1 MKIVLN
7 KEKFINTLA
16 IGSAFAGKS
25 KLIHILDNVKVK
37 IKQGQLS
44 VVSSDGE
51 NYISR
56 KMTDGVDSEG
66 DIVFC
71 FEPFGVLSYI
81 KSLYNDAIE
90 LDVKDRQVEIVH
102 ESGSFNIPVS
112 DSNDFPQ
119 RKSETDTIDLN
130 ISATVLRSWF
140 ADGKDFV
147 SYNDQLR
154 PILSG
159 IHLYKMGDELGC
171 CATDGIS
178 LFTDNM
184 QDGSINGDFKVTIN
198 PSCFKPIMDAFK
210 SSESIGV
217 RIGGTSLL
225 MKNADT
231 TMMCALQ
238 EGRYPN
244 FKSVIGSA
252 TGSVKVYVSKKDMV
266 RTLNRCS
273 LGANMLNY
281 VELTVKNGNMELLSS
296 DNDFNKGVSEMLQAE
311 TEIEGEFK
319 IAFKINILMK
329 ILGKI
334 NSDKIY
340 MCMNKPNTPCFIR
353 EWPNPTNTLYML
365 MPFNIG

>member
-25 KLIHILDNVKVK
+25 KVLHILDNVKIKV
-37 IKQGQLS
+37 KQGQLS
-44 VVSSDGE
+44 VVSSDGD

-56 KMTDGVDSEG
+56 KMTDGVDSES

-81 KSLYNDAIE
+81 KSLDNDTIE

-147 SYNDQLR
+147 SYNDQLC

-210 SSESIGV
+210 SSESISV

-225 MKNADT
+225 MKNEDT
-231 TMMCALQ
+231 TIMCALQ
-238 EGRYPN
+238 EGNYPN
-244 FKSVIGSA
+244 FKSVIGKA
-252 TGSVKVYVSKKDMV
+252 TGRVNVYVGKKDIV
-266 RTLNRCS
+266 CALNRCS
-273 LGANMLNY
+273 LGTNLLNY
-281 VELTVKNGNMELLSS
+281 VEFTVKDGVIKMTSS
-296 DNDFNKGVSEMLQAE
+296 DQDFNKSVSETVSAD
-311 TEIEGEFK
+311 TEVDGEFK
-319 IAFKINILMK
+319 IAFKVNILMN
-329 ILGKI
+329 IFNKI

-340 MCMNKPNTPCFIR
+340 MCMNQSQTPCFIR
-353 EWPNPTNTLYML
+353 EWPEPTNTLYML
-365 MPFNIG
+365 MPFNIQ

>member
-1 MKIVLN
+1 MKIVLD
-7 KEKFINTLA
+7 KEKFVSALT
-16 IGSAFAGKS
+16 IGSVFAGKS
-25 KLIHILDNVKVK
+25 KSIHILDNVKIKV
-37 IKQGQLS
+37 KQGQLN

-56 KMTDGVDSEG
+56 KMAEGVDTEG
-66 DIVFC
+66 EITFC

-81 KSLYNDAIE
+81 KSLDKNMIE
-90 LDVKDRQVEIVH
+90 LDVKDGQVEIVH
-102 ESGSFNIPVS
+102 ESGSFKIPMV

-119 RKSETDTIDLN
+119 RKSETDTIDMN
-130 ISATVLRSWF
+130 VSVTMLRSWF
-140 ADGKDFV
+140 LDGKDFATN
-147 SYNDQLR
+147 NDQLR
-154 PILSG
+154 PILNG
-159 IHLYKMGDELGC
+159 LHLYKEKDEMGC
-171 CATDGIS
+171 CASDGYS
-178 LFTDNM
+178 LFTDNL
-184 QDGSINGDFKVTIN
+184 QYESVTEDFSVTVD
-198 PSCFKPIMDAFK
+198 SRCFKPITDAFASANDISMKIGK
-210 SSESIGV
+210 SSVI
-217 RIGGTSLL
+217 

-353 EWPNPTNTLYML
+353 EWPDPTNTLYML